1 MQTRNNKILLT
12 LLYLTILG
20 EVTSI
25 ILWTVNPS
33 LPSGN
38 MVRFTLAVDYTIAVL
53 NATIM
58 VALNLIA
65 LFLIRKRNKWGPLFL
80 IAISIGNR
88 IASHPIF
95 IGGTHLIFTI
105 WTATLVIFSY
115 LDYNRIISKKD

>member
-1 MQTRNNKILLT
+1 MQTRNHKILFA

-20 EVTSI
+20 EVASI
-25 ILWTVNPS
+25 ILWTINPS

-58 VALNLIA
+58 VTLNLIA

-105 WTATLVIFSY
+105 WTAALVIFSY
-115 LDYNRIISKKD
+115 LDYKLIISKKD